1 MVPDTSSFHKRTKIH
16 SINEQKIFG
25 ANPKLV
31 EFSTKIHEE
40 QCTNTVR
47 ENAVSVQ
54 KRVHDL
60 YWTRTNVYA
69 HQQICIKIHI
79 AEDLTDYFVMC
90 QTLCVGYYGFE
101 FNTIKYC
108 GVDVKNLFNK
118 NWHQNTVVTGKFSVW
133 LVHQM
138 SHKFKHKDRLK
149 LCIKMANYHIHALSG
164 NFVGDK
170 PSELWSIH

>member
-54 KRVHDL
+54 KRVCDCMC
-60 YWTRTNVYA
+60 T
-69 HQQICIKIHI
+69 ICIEHAQMYTHI
-79 AEDLTDYFVMC
+79 
-90 QTLCVGYYGFE
+90 
-101 FNTIKYC
+101 NKY
-108 GVDVKNLFNK
+108 
-118 NWHQNTVVTGKFSVW
+118 
-133 LVHQM
+133 
-138 SHKFKHKDRLK
+138 
-149 LCIKMANYHIHALSG
+149 A
-164 NFVGDK
+164 
-170 PSELWSIH
+170 